1 MWPRDMFLFPSRFCY
16 LCGYHGLRFGLR
28 DLLMLGLLLLLLIRL
43 NYALYLSESF
53 PDLHFLSLIWLTC
66 LKDVNE
72 GDRGRPVSVILSS
85 PTGGDSVES
94 SVVHVTSHPCT
105 WRVLLRTHGTQS
117 GGMVLVTGWCQVK
130 LVMSV
135 TSPAGYFTSKQREW
149 LSIPWEYE
157 AFSCY

>member
-1 MWPRDMFLFPSRFCY
+1 
-16 LCGYHGLRFGLR
+16 
-28 DLLMLGLLLLLLIRL
+28 MLGLLLLLLIRL

-105 WRVLLRTHGTQS
+105 
-117 GGMVLVTGWCQVK
+117 
-130 LVMSV
+130 
-135 TSPAGYFTSKQREW
+135 
-149 LSIPWEYE
+149 
-157 AFSCY
+157 